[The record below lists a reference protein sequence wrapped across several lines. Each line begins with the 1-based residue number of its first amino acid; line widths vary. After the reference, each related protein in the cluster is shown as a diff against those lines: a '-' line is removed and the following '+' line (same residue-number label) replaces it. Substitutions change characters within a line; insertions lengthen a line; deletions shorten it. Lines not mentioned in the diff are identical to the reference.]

1 MNLKKILD
9 DEIVKIIRLAV
20 TELPLDVEDAL
31 RKSLRE
37 ENTELGKM
45 NLEIMLENI
54 KLARK
59 LEAPLCQDTGI
70 LTFFIKDGIRQI
82 KQDEIIKIL
91 RSCVER
97 ATVEIPLRP
106 CVVNPFTR
114 LNTDDNTGK
123 KIPFLYLEHIPEDYI
138 EITVL
143 PKGAG
148 SENMSKMCMLTPKE
162 GIEGIKKFVLE
173 TVINAGGKSCPPI
186 KLGIGIGGSSDV
198 AMKLSKEAVIRPLNT
213 RHPDKEVANVEKEL
227 FEMINA
233 TGLGPMGLGGKVT
246 ALGVNIEYADCH
258 TASLPLGVTI
268 QCWADRRG
276 TMRVYKNGKVEYL
289 THRGISS

>member
-97 ATVEIPLRP
+97 ATIEIPLRP

-186 KLGIGIGGSSDV
+186 KLGIGIGGSADV

-289 THRGISS
+289 THRGIRS

>member
-70 LTFFIKDGIRQI
+70 LTFFIKDGLCQI

-162 GIEGIKKFVLE
+162 GSEGITKFVLE

-198 AMKLSKEAVIRPLNT
+198 AMKLSKEALIRPLNT
-213 RHPDKEVANVEKEL
+213 RHPDTEVANLEKEL

-246 ALGVNIEYADCH
+246 VLGVNIEYADCH
-258 TASLPLGVTI
+258 TASLPLGVNI

-276 TMRVYKNGKVEYL
+276 TMRVYENGKVEYL
-289 THRGISS
+289 THRRI